1 MRMVSNEELMRQ
13 ALDIARSA
21 LASNDVPIGALVLNS
36 NGEVISTGANQREV
50 DNDPSAHAEVVAMR
64 EAGRKLNNWRLD
76 GCTVVVTLE
85 PCAMCAGAISQS
97 RVKTLIFGAWDEK
110 AGAVGSIWD
119 VLRDPRS
126 PHRTEVISGI
136 LEKECADILAQF
148 FKTQRDQ

>member
-36 NGEVISTGANQREV
+36 NGEVISTGANQREI
-50 DNDPSAHAEVVAMR
+50 DNDPSSHAEVVAMR
-64 EAGRKLNNWRLD
+64 EAGKKLNNWRLD

-85 PCAMCAGAISQS
+85 PCAMCAGAIAQS

-110 AGAVGSIWD
+110 AGAVGSVWD

-126 PHRTEVISGI
+126 PHRTEVISGV

-148 FKTQRDQ
+148 FKTKRDQ

>member
-1 MRMVSNEELMRQ
+1 MS
-13 ALDIARSA
+13 SA
-21 LASNDVPIGALVLNS
+21 LIAAADALKNGDVPVGAISFRFSWQMSLVL
-36 NGEVISTGANQREV
+36 VANRREI

-64 EAGRKLNNWRLD
+64 EAGKKLNNWRLD

-85 PCAMCAGAISQS
+85 PCAMCAGAIAQS

-110 AGAVGSIWD
+110 AGAVGSVWD

-136 LEKECADILAQF
+136 LEKNAPISLLNSLNRSATS
-148 FKTQRDQ
+148 K

>member
-1 MRMVSNEELMRQ
+1 MLFR
-13 ALDIARSA
+13 
-21 LASNDVPIGALVLNS
+21 
-36 NGEVISTGANQREV
+36 
-50 DNDPSAHAEVVAMR
+50 
-64 EAGRKLNNWRLD
+64 
-76 GCTVVVTLE
+76 
-85 PCAMCAGAISQS
+85 SQS

-110 AGAVGSIWD
+110 AGAVGSVWD

>member
-1 MRMVSNEELMRQ
+1 MATNEELMRQ
-13 ALDIARSA
+13 ALEIAKGA
-21 LASNDVPIGALVLNS
+21 LASNDVPIGAIVFD
-36 NGEVISTGANQREV
+36 STGKLIGKGANRREL

-64 EAGRKLNNWRLD
+64 EAGKKLNNWRLD

-85 PCAMCAGAISQS
+85 PCAMCAGVIAQS

-110 AGAVGSIWD
+110 AGAVGSVWD

-136 LEKECADILAQF
+136 LENECADILAQF
-148 FKTQRDQ
+148 FKTQRDH

>member
-1 MRMVSNEELMRQ
+1 METYEKLMS
-13 ALDIARSA
+13 SA
-21 LASNDVPIGALVLNS
+21 LIAAADALKNGDVPVGAIVLDPVGNVIG
-36 NGEVISTGANQREV
+36 TGANRREI

-64 EAGRKLNNWRLD
+64 EAAKKLNNWRLD

-85 PCAMCAGAISQS
+85 PCAMCAGAIAQS

-110 AGAVGSIWD
+110 AGAVGSVWD

>member
-36 NGEVISTGANQREV
+36 NGEVISTGANRREV

-76 GCTVVVTLE
+76 GCTVVVPLE